1 MEKHMD
7 FPGQT
12 RSQSSK
18 MPNTIH
24 PLSKFIL
31 AVIELLFIGRII
43 IKAFAVSSEV
53 IVIDLTVKITEF
65 LLVPFE
71 FIENTLDYG
80 RRTFEFKVI
89 PAMIIYLIAG
99 YVLTEFIRVVLP
111 KSHTVIDHRIP
122 DGDVEEDEEEIPR

>member
-1 MEKHMD
+1 MD

-12 RSQSSK
+12 KSQSSR

-43 IKAFAVSSEV
+43 IKAFAVSTEV
-53 IVIDLTVKITEF
+53 ILIDLTVRLTDA
-65 LLVPFE
+65 LLIPFG

-80 RRTFEFKVI
+80 RRSFEFKVI
-89 PAMIIYLIAG
+89 PAMIIFLIVG
-99 YVLTEFIRVVLP
+99 YVLTEFIRVILP
-111 KSHTVIDHRIP
+111 KSHTLPRH
-122 DGDVEEDEEEIPR
+122 EEREEEEYDDPEYEDGELQ